1 MSRNNANRVSLA
13 PEFGAGSQ
21 VYELPANGAAG
32 TAENLMEKL
41 QAAATAANKDLKPGS
56 ISGIL
61 ISVRATASVSVFL
74 RTSLLNAAAT
84 LHGIEIQAGEN
95 LYIPSP
101 HGMDDPL
108 LYEANAPLFVM
119 VFY

>member
-1 MSRNNANRVSLA
+1 MA
-13 PEFGAGSQ
+13 
-21 VYELPANGAAG
+21 
-32 TAENLMEKL
+32 KL
-41 QAAATAANKDLKPGS
+41 QAAATAASKELDPGS

-61 ISVRATASVSVFL
+61 ISVRATAASSLFL
-74 RTSLLNAAAT
+74 RTSVLNAAAT
-84 LHGIEIQAGEN
+84 LHGIEVQAGEN

-108 LYEANAPLFVM
+108 LYEAANPCFVM